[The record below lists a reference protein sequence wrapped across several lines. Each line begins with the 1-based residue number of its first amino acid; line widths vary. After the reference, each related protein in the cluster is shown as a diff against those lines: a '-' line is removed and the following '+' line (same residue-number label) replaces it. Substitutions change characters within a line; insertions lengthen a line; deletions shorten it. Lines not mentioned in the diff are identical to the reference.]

1 MVFLSRAL
9 MVLLGAVALPATA
22 LAAQD
27 PGERAYFRAVAGFF
41 HVPETEIA
49 ILAHGGEVPPD
60 EIPVVLFMARRG
72 GVSAEAV
79 VALRDSGRTW
89 TELAQR
95 FGAGANALH
104 VPMRDPAATGTL
116 APLYERYRVTP
127 MDQWSAMTL
136 EGREIVALVNVR
148 VLSQA
153 LGVEPDQIAARAGTT
168 ATFVELYAQ
177 FLR

>member
-1 MVFLSRAL
+1 MAFLSRVL
-9 MVLLGAVALPATA
+9 MVLLTAVAFPGIAS
-22 LAAQD
+22 AAQD
-27 PGERAYFRAVAGFF
+27 PQERAYFRAVAGFF
-41 HVPETEIA
+41 QVPETEVA
-49 ILAHGGEVPPD
+49 ILGHGGEVPPE

-79 VALRDSGRTW
+79 VALRESGRTW

-95 FGAGANALH
+95 FGVGANALH

-116 APLYERYRVTP
+116 APVYERYGVTP
-127 MDQWSAMTL
+127 MDQWTTMRL
-136 EGREIVALVNVR
+136 EGGEIVALVNVR

-153 LGVEPDQIAARAGTT
+153 LGIEPDRIAVRTGTT
-168 ATFVELYAQ
+168 ATFVELYGQ

>member
-9 MVLLGAVALPATA
+9 MVLLAAVALPATA

-27 PGERAYFRAVAGFF
+27 SGERAYFRAVAGFF
-41 HVPETEIA
+41 RVPETEIA
-49 ILAHGGEVPPD
+49 ILGHGGDVPPD

-79 VALRDSGRTW
+79 VALRESGRSW
-89 TELAQR
+89 MELAQR

-104 VPMRDPAATGTL
+104 VPMRDPTATGTL
-116 APLYERYRVTP
+116 APVYERYRVTP
-127 MDQWSAMTL
+127 MDQWSTLRL
-136 EGREIVALVNVR
+136 EGGEIVALVNVR

-153 LGVEPDQIAARAGTT
+153 LGVEPDQVAARTGTT